1 MAQQAGQEYII
12 FLLIFELD
20 FEAES
25 HCIIQ
30 VPVGMLLKK
39 FLCPIQQISRRNKF
53 MFIRR
58 GKGSHYSCCI
68 CLIMGRFKHGC
79 VNLHLLHRLGI
90 CHESRAPSEEL
101 RQWNKSYQDIY
112 EANKQER
119 LRKLEER
126 AEEYDILLLKVC

>member
-1 MAQQAGQEYII
+1 MAAGQEYII

-58 GKGSHYSCCI
+58 GKGSRKRVISVFHCHYSCCI
-68 CLIMGRFKHGC
+68 CLIMGLFKHGC

-90 CHESRAPSEEL
+90 CHGFIPIKSLQIKLIHVICVCACAPMH
-101 RQWNKSYQDIY
+101 IY
-112 EANKQER
+112 
-119 LRKLEER
+119 
-126 AEEYDILLLKVC
+126 IPVICI